1 MKGFMSISDFVCY
14 VLKVPA
20 NLDGYVYICK
30 AIKYV
35 VEHNG
40 DSGFYEHLQSECGKS
55 YACIE
60 KGLRLAKTK
69 ALKRMS
75 DEDFIRIFLKSER
88 EIKAKEFI
96 CYAAQYYRKEFGNE
110 NERA

>member
-14 VLKVPA
+14 ILKVPA

-30 AIKYV
+30 AIRYV

-40 DSGFYEHLQSECGKS
+40 DSGFYEHLQGECGKS

-75 DEDFIRIFLKSER
+75 DEDFIRIFLTSER

-110 NERA
+110 NKRA